1 MDAYGRQIMVQ
12 HHHNPGSI
20 VPQETSFDNSD
31 TPGIAQ
37 PYSQTEIEELLYGDD
52 RPVEDR
58 LARLRDMRDELVTRE
73 SGDFG
78 DEDPAAMIE
87 ELDRAMAELQ
97 RDAQNADETGS
108 ADALM
113 SADPADHLDALAPD
127 DVDARDA
134 LIGEEEFYEEDEDG
148 PVDDDH
154 VWQGSD
160 EFKPDLH

>member
-1 MDAYGRQIMVQ
+1 MVQ

-52 RPVEDR
+52 RPVDDR
-58 LARLRDMRDELVTRE
+58 LARLRDMRDELATRE

>member
-58 LARLRDMRDELVTRE
+58 LARLRDMRDELIARE

>member
-1 MDAYGRQIMVQ
+1 MVQ

>member
-1 MDAYGRQIMVQ
+1 MVQ

-58 LARLRDMRDELVTRE
+58 LARLRDMRDELIARE

>member
-1 MDAYGRQIMVQ
+1 MVQ

-58 LARLRDMRDELVTRE
+58 LARLRDMRDELIARE

-78 DEDPAAMIE
+78 DEDPAAMID